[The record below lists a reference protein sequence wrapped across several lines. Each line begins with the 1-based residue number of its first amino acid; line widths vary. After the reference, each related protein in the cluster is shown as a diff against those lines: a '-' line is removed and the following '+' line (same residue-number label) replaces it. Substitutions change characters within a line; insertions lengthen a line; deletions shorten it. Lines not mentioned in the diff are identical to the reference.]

1 MSEISSA
8 PSRPTTPAYASVI
21 QTPTTRPYRFTWDH
35 SSRPGP
41 ESVSGTTEGRG
52 GDYVNQPIPI
62 PTPFPLGTLN
72 TSTVNLALGA
82 LPAEWSS
89 SKHGFHGTPLHLLLY
104 SNPELHL
111 QLYPLS

>member
-1 MSEISSA
+1 MSEISSS
-8 PSRPTTPAYASVI
+8 PSRPTTPAYASVN

-52 GDYVNQPIPI
+52 GDYVNQSI

-72 TSTVNLALGA
+72 TSTTNLALGA
-82 LPAEWSS
+82 LPTEWSS
-89 SKHGFHGTPLHLLLY
+89 SKHGFHGTLLHSLLY
-104 SNPELHL
+104 SNLELHL

>member
-35 SSRPGP
+35 SSRLGP

-72 TSTVNLALGA
+72 TSTTNLALGA
-82 LPAEWSS
+82 LPTEWSS

-111 QLYPLS
+111 QLFPLS